1 MASRIAELETEN
13 DQLCERIKTLEQTIG
28 DDPGA
33 NAANPPEPATP
44 AADESEGPSVSRRGA
59 LGVLASLGVL
69 GMASQPASAA
79 GQQLNFGESVAGD
92 TASGVGLNLSET
104 SSTGGSIGLRGIS
117 DSDSGRGLVGVARAD
132 AGNAI
137 GVIGNSQASGGR
149 GIVGKAT
156 AKSGNTVGLLGFTE
170 SVSGTG
176 LQGTARATTGNTVGL
191 RGRTLSPNSTAVLGN
206 AANGS
211 GATTGVYGKTASN
224 IGIGVRGEGSFA
236 GVGGITDRLD
246 GVKGIGTDQNSFTHG
261 VHGTSRASAGLG
273 VFGEATHSSGFT
285 AGVYGQT
292 ASNSGRGV
300 FGEAVNGS
308 GTPYGVEGTSSADNF
323 DSFGVRGEGPQG
335 VYGTTSRNLGNGVRG
350 VSTASS
356 GASYGVRGD
365 TSSPHGYGVYARN
378 SGGGVALRASG
389 DFEATGTKNFV
400 EAVETEDGPQEV
412 VYTATE
418 AGRAMTEITD
428 IAQLKNGRA
437 EVDLPAH
444 FVWVTSKEESLSV
457 ETTPYSIDSSGLA
470 VTERSVDQIVVEDMD
485 GAGNYEFSYTVKG
498 TRRGYADKE
507 VVREPKASAAASTST
522 NGQGGG
528 AQPPTSE
535 PLSRPK
541 TREDAD
547 ENQ

>member
-33 NAANPPEPATP
+33 NAANPPEPVTP

-191 RGRTLSPNSTAVLGN
+191 RGRTLSPNSTVVLGN
-206 AANGS
+206 AANDS
-211 GATTGVYGKTASN
+211 GATTGV
-224 IGIGVRGEGSFA
+224 GVRGEGSAA
-236 GVGGITDRLD
+236 GVRGTTDALD
-246 GVKGIGTDQNSFTHG
+246 GVKGIGTDQTAYTYG
-261 VHGTSRASAGLG
+261 VYGTSQASAGRG
-273 VFGEATHSSGFT
+273 VFGQATHSSGVT
-285 AGVYGQT
+285 TGVYGQT
-292 ASNSGRGV
+292 TSNSGRGV
-300 FGEAVNGS
+300 YGEAVNGS
-308 GTPYGVEGTSSADNF
+308 GTPYGVEGISFADTFN
-323 DSFGVRGEGPQG
+323 SFGVRGEGPQA
-335 VYGTTSRNLGNGVRG
+335 VYGTTSRNVGNGVRG

-498 TRRGYADKE
+498 TRKGYADKE

-541 TREDAD
+541 TREHED